1 MLPLILTLQAAAA
14 ATGTDLIAAAHLL
27 TAAEPGCHRDAD
39 ATDITVCGMR
49 NADRFRVPF
58 VGYEPGD
65 PRAEGVPA
73 ERQRLLART
82 DNCQERKAILAGC
95 GFAGVHV
102 TSSGR
107 GTSVT
112 GARKLAP

>member
-1 MLPLILTLQAAAA
+1 MLSLLILVQAADPAA
-14 ATGTDLIAAAHLL
+14 LL
-27 TAAEPGCHRDAD
+27 QTAQRITAAEPGCRRDAD
-39 ATDITVCGMR
+39 TTDITVCGLR

-82 DNCQERKAILAGC
+82 NNCQERRAIAAGC
-95 GFAGVHV
+95 GFAGVHL
-102 TSSGR
+102 TTGGR
-107 GTSVT
+107 GTSLT

>member
-1 MLPLILTLQAAAA
+1 MMSLVVLLLAAEPSTLVDTARRV
-14 ATGTDLIAAAHLL
+14 
-27 TAAEPGCHRDAD
+27 TAAEPGCRRDIN

-65 PRAEGVPA
+65 PRGEGVPA

-82 DNCQERKAILAGC
+82 DNCQERRAILVGC
-95 GFAGVHV
+95 GFVGVHMT
-102 TSSGR
+102 TSAR